1 MESAIPFPEETVYLE
16 HVMQCLDEAFADAEG
31 TVGRLDREYN
41 EFKRYLVEYRNETDA
56 HEKLQSE
63 RLLEQTDKAGAQAAE
78 NCLRILKL
86 KDSPYFARIDF
97 APRGGSPT
105 SFYIGRFGF
114 SHKRERLVVD
124 WRAPISGIYYDY
136 GIGPASYQAPARK
149 VEGELTLKRQ
159 FKIADGRMEY
169 AVDVSDALQDDVLVG
184 ELAYTSDE
192 KMKSIISTIQR
203 EQNAII
209 RNESVQT
216 LLIQGVAGSGKTSIA
231 LHRVAYLLY
240 RFKDTLKAQDVA
252 IVSPNKVFSN
262 YISNVIPELGEEPI
276 VELGLDEIAEQALD
290 GMVGFESARNPL
302 EVEDAD
308 WQQRVRFKSTPGF
321 VALLQEYTDKLAERI
336 FDPGDL
342 VFGRQSVEAGWIRD
356 RFDAYAPLSVK
367 ERLGCIASD
376 IRGRL
381 RSGLTM
387 GKEPPK
393 QGAILKSL
401 NKMLAIKSP
410 LALYAD
416 FFRSIGA
423 EHLFKMP
430 GKNTLEYDD
439 VFPSLYLL
447 AAYQGLS
454 ANRQVKHLVID
465 EMQDYTPIQH
475 VVLGMLFPAGQKTIL
490 GDFGQAL
497 NPYHG
502 YGLDDVAALYPGA
515 ELVHLNTSYRST
527 WEIMEFA
534 KRIGGQS
541 DLQAVR
547 RHGDAPRVV
556 PCNDREEEMRALVGM
571 VREFERGGRA
581 SLGIVAK
588 TDADARAA
596 YEALAAI
603 CGVHLLTPEST
614 RFSAGVSVA
623 SIRMAKGLEFDEVIV
638 LDTDSTRYGED
649 FDRHLLYIACTRA
662 MHGLTLLHTGE
673 ASPFLPVGDV

>member
-56 HEKLQSE
+56 QEKLQSE
-63 RLLEQTDKAGAQAAE
+63 RLLEQTDKAGAQAVE
-78 NCLRILKL
+78 NCLRIVKL
-86 KDSPYFARIDF
+86 QDSPYFARIDF
-97 APRGGSPT
+97 APRGGSPA

-124 WRAPISGIYYDY
+124 WRAPISGIYYDN
-136 GIGPASYQAPARK
+136 GIGPASYQAPARR

-184 ELAYTSDE
+184 ELAHTSDE

-240 RFKDTLKAQDVA
+240 RFKDTLKAQDVV

-262 YISNVIPELGEEPI
+262 YISNIIPELGEEPI
-276 VELGLDEIAEQALD
+276 VELDLDEIAEQALD

-302 EVEDAD
+302 EVEDAA

-321 VALLQEYTDKLAERI
+321 VALLREYTDKLAERM

-342 VFGRQSVEAGWIRD
+342 VFGRQSVGADWIRD
-356 RFDAYAPLSVK
+356 RFNAYAPLPVK
-367 ERLGCIASD
+367 ERLSCIASD
-376 IRGRL
+376 IRGKL
-381 RSGLTM
+381 RTGLTM

-423 EHLFKMP
+423 EHLFVMP

-439 VFPSLYLL
+439 VFPFLYLL

-502 YGLDDVAALYPGA
+502 YGLDDVAALYPEA

-534 KRIGGQS
+534 KLIGGQS
-541 DLQAVR
+541 DLQAIR

-556 PCNDREEEMRALVGM
+556 PCCDREEEMRVLAGM
-571 VREFERGGRA
+571 VREFGRGGRA
-581 SLGIVAK
+581 SLGIVTK
-588 TDADARAA
+588 TDADARAVH
-596 YEALAAI
+596 EALAAI
-603 CGVHLLTPEST
+603 CKVHLLTPEST

-638 LDTDSTRYGED
+638 LDADSTRYGEG

-673 ASPFLPVGDV
+673 ASPFLPVGDA